1 MAVMIM
7 NKEEYDKYKKVV
19 DELDGYDICDE
30 FNLGT
35 YELKDKKK
43 LLEIVLMYY
52 FKNQDELQEKDKEIE
67 RLNNEI
73 KTLLKENSNKE
84 KVIIKQNNIIGAIE
98 KYLLELRLTD
108 VPGKTIVYRLL
119 DKLKALKE
127 GNNND

>member
-1 MAVMIM
+1 M

-52 FKNQDELQEKDKEIE
+52 FKNQDELQEKDKETE
-67 RLNNEI
+67 RLNNIIDEM
-73 KTLLKENSNKE
+73 E
-84 KVIIKQNNIIGAIE
+84 KFFKNAFDNEVRPLGSYK
-98 KYLLELRLTD
+98 
-108 VPGKTIVYRLL
+108 VSVWTICL
-119 DKLKALKE
+119 DKLKELKE
-127 GNNND
+127 GK